1 MFYDLKRLG
10 ITPDVFICALFGYS
24 INIRICLVYDELFRS
39 SPEKCIILNN
49 KTNEICNIFIINW
62 IVNGSFLSLFPHIS
76 TKTTLNICARTI
88 STTLRSLLGL
98 VNFMVSALG
107 NISSLPLH
115 SHSYGIWM
123 PCRL

>member
-1 MFYDLKRLG
+1 MLFSLAKSNSPTQAQES
-10 ITPDVFICALFGYS
+10 TPTNTLMSPLSLHFGTYTH
-24 INIRICLVYDELFRS
+24 
-39 SPEKCIILNN
+39 NN
-49 KTNEICNIFIINW
+49 SESANIFIINW

-76 TKTTLNICARTI
+76 TKTTLNICACTI

-115 SHSYGIWM
+115 SHPYGIWM